1 MKSFRFPL
9 QRALDWRSLQ
19 LRTEE
24 EKLAG
29 YQQTLAALIH
39 QESARN
45 VAEKQREAAL
55 LGLITIPGSELHAL
69 TGFKQRVAGERQ
81 TLKSN
86 RAKCEV
92 QIAEQRTRLLK
103 ARKDCRVL
111 EKLKETRKKE
121 WKYQGDREVEE
132 TAAESY
138 ISNWRRENES
148 QWNEEQP

>member
-9 QRALDWRSLQ
+9 QRVLDWRSLQ

-24 EKLAG
+24 ERLASL
-29 YQQTLAALIH
+29 QQTLTALVR
-39 QESARN
+39 QENALNLEER
-45 VAEKQREAAL
+45 KCEAAL
-55 LGLITIPGSELHAL
+55 LGLTTIQGMELRAL
-69 TGFKQRVAGERQ
+69 TGFKSRVAGERQ
-81 TLKSN
+81 TLQSN
-86 RAKCEV
+86 RAKCEA
-92 QIAEQRTRLLK
+92 QIAEQRARLLK